1 MGSFSLRITE
11 HGNQFKVRW
20 TFADAEGILQP
31 PAYLVDAGLLK
42 QAVDN
47 VRQQLRVIAKAT
59 GPFEK
64 PAFAELLS
72 DLAYY
77 GGSLFSRLMDPAGQP
92 DVVQRFSDAASDPN
106 QTRHDFK
113 IVLETS
119 ELFVPWGFVF
129 SGDAAAVPGKDQL
142 EMSLADM
149 KGFWVSHFNIS
160 VTYGGTATLPQQR
173 KTSVRK
179 LFALHEGMWP
189 NAVELLKK
197 EDAACHGR
205 LEQLIDGEMEP
216 AMDWTT
222 FRSAWNLV
230 GNKHDS
236 VLYFFGHSDGQRIE
250 LREREG
256 EELDPPPRP
265 KYDLSA
271 SEFSAFKKPEPG
283 DSAAIFLF
291 NGCRTA
297 SPGENATEKVPITAN
312 FLKATREKGYFGFI
326 GTEAQVSNLFACR
339 YGTEF
344 MWRLYKEGRSV
355 GETFDELLQRSDLF
369 PQNLLY
375 ACYAERKFRF
385 AATPAAVPNGEKQP

>member
-1 MGSFSLRITE
+1 VGSFSLRITG

-20 TFADAEGILQP
+20 TITVADDIQQP

-42 QAVDN
+42 QAVVN
-47 VRQQLRVIAKAT
+47 VRQQLRVIATAT
-59 GPFEK
+59 KPFEK
-64 PAFAELLS
+64 PEFADLLAQ
-72 DLAYY
+72 LAWY
-77 GGSLFSRLMDPAGQP
+77 GKALFSQLMDPAGQP
-92 DVVQRFSDAASDPN
+92 DVLQQFREAASDPN
-106 QTRHDFK
+106 PTRHDFK
-113 IVLETS
+113 IVLETD

-129 SGDAAAVPGKDQL
+129 SGELGEVPGEDQL
-142 EMSLADM
+142 KMSLADM

-160 VTYGGTATLPQQR
+160 VTYGGTSTLPRQR
-173 KTSVRK
+173 MTSVRK

-189 NAVELLKK
+189 DAVNLLKD
-197 EDAACHGR
+197 EDAACYDR
-205 LEQLIDGEMEP
+205 LEKLIDTEMEP
-216 AMDWTT
+216 ATDWHK
-222 FRSAWNLV
+222 FRTAWDTV

-250 LREREG
+250 LRERK
-256 EELDPPPRP
+256 ELEPDPKPDP

-271 SEFSAFKKPEPG
+271 SEFFTFRKTEPG

-297 SPGENATEKVPITAN
+297 APGANATEQVPITAN

-326 GTEAQVSNLFACR
+326 GTEAQVTNLFACR

-355 GETFDELLQRSDLF
+355 GETFDELLQSSALF

-375 ACYAERKFRF
+375 ACYADRKFRF
-385 AATPAAVPNGEKQP
+385 AATPNGEKKP